1 MSTKANVERRLMF
14 SIISIED
21 VRDCTV
27 PKDVHIKR
35 SDFQKEASDQFLQS
49 VKELSGNYSIFKGLT
64 CGAELP
70 DSVPFASNPKW
81 IDMPFGAANTCGNA
95 SCGALQTAVVIN
107 YFNSISSPSS
117 KMLFELTPSV
127 SSIINTL
134 VEKGY
139 RSWKLENKHG
149 AMSTPVATLEAIQ
162 ERFPDDEEVQ
172 TCTSLDE
179 VFEKFGKPSGVGTNF
194 FWLDNVIKLFSL
206 DDELEIGRDTRIT
219 SVGKILQNLSRGI
232 VVPIRVENSV
242 YLGDPDHKG
251 GHYVTWFAVEDGNAV
266 IVDTAMEKSC
276 GIYTIP
282 VSQVFDAITSGPGMA
297 VVWDVEPAVSML
309 SKLTLNDFLS

>member
-1 MSTKANVERRLMF
+1 MSIRANVERRFMF
-14 SIISIED
+14 GIIGIKD
-21 VRDCTV
+21 VPSCTV
-27 PKDVHIKR
+27 PREEHIRR
-35 SDFQKEASDQFLQS
+35 SDFQEEASKKFLQS
-49 VKELSGNYSIFKGLT
+49 VKELSGNYSIFNGLN

-95 SCGALQTAVVIN
+95 SCGALQASVVIN
-107 YFNSISSPSS
+107 YFNNIASPSS
-117 KMLFELTPSV
+117 KMLFELNPTV
-127 SSIINTL
+127 SSVIDAL
-134 VEKGY
+134 VQKGY
-139 RSWKLENKHG
+139 RSWKLENKLG
-149 AMSTPVATLEAIQ
+149 AMSAPVATLEAIQ

-242 YLGDPDHKG
+242 YLGDPNHKG
-251 GHYVTWFAVEDGNAV
+251 GHYVTWFAIEDGNAV

-282 VSQVFDAITSGPGMA
+282 VSQVMDAITAGPGMA
-297 VVWDVEPAVSML
+297 VVWDVEPAVSIL
-309 SKLTLNDFLS
+309 S

>member
-1 MSTKANVERRLMF
+1 MF
-14 SIISIED
+14 GIIGIKD
-21 VRDCTV
+21 VPSCTV
-27 PKDVHIKR
+27 PREEHIRR
-35 SDFQKEASDQFLQS
+35 SDFQKKASEEFLQS
-49 VKELSGNYSIFKGLT
+49 VKELSGNYSIFNGLN

-81 IDMPFGAANTCGNA
+81 NDMPFGAANTCGNA
-95 SCGALQTAVVIN
+95 SCGALQASVVIN
-107 YFNSISSPSS
+107 YFNNIASLSS
-117 KMLFELTPSV
+117 KMPFELNPTV
-127 SSIINTL
+127 SSVIDAL
-134 VEKGY
+134 VQKGY
-139 RSWKLENKHG
+139 RSWKLENKLG
-149 AMSTPVATLEAIQ
+149 AMSAPVATLEAIQ

-194 FWLDNVIKLFSL
+194 FWLDNIIKLFSL

-282 VSQVFDAITSGPGMA
+282 VSQVMDAITAGPGMA
-297 VVWDVEPAVSML
+297 VVWDVEPAVSIL
-309 SKLTLNDFLS
+309 S